1 MSISHP
7 TLSPLLTLEAV
18 LCDTR
23 GGEFRAFAAYLQHTY
38 CLENLSFW
46 LAVECYTTHVS
57 RSSMEKITTASTSTS
72 TSTAVTDSDDD
83 SVAQNTESSLD
94 TLPTSLTGTLMEAQC
109 HAIVSMYITSDAPHE
124 INIPCEIRLKL
135 LDQLDQNN
143 YHPSIFTPASNY
155 ILELMRTNSF
165 IPWLLEPNSPD
176 SLQSKSKSQSKSQSQ
191 YSYSYSYSHSE
202 ISTHTKPNSH
212 PNSNSNPKP
221 HPHQLQQQHQRSLSF
236 PMLTLGGRISR
247 LKPNSRRSMSLMDGC
262 VLDQPLLTTQPKSML
277 KRIKLSLFRTDLQP
291 ILDNQAS
298 RLTGED
304 NSRWPSWKKLQR

>member
-23 GGEFRAFAAYLQHTY
+23 GGDFRAFAAYLQHTY

-57 RSSMEKITTASTSTS
+57 RSSMEKIPTAATTTAT
-72 TSTAVTDSDDD
+72 TATVSNDD
-83 SVAQNTESSLD
+83 SVAENTESAFD
-94 TLPTSLTGTLMEAQC
+94 TLPTSLTGTLMEAEC

-135 LDQLDQNN
+135 LDQLKQNN

-165 IPWLLEPNSPD
+165 IPWLLEPHLPD
-176 SLQSKSKSQSKSQSQ
+176 SLYSKSKSKAQ
-191 YSYSYSYSHSE
+191 
-202 ISTHTKPNSH
+202 IFTHTKH
-212 PNSNSNPKP
+212 NPHP

-236 PMLTLGGRISR
+236 PILTLGGRISR
-247 LKPNSRRSMSLMDGC
+247 LKPNSRRSMSLIDDC

-291 ILDNQAS
+291 ILDNQSSLSA
-298 RLTGED
+298 EEE